1 MPYFCRK
8 SKEEV
13 TKIKVLRIIHRF
25 SISGPPFH
33 VALLTKYLGKNF
45 DTKLIGGVPDEG
57 EADSFYVLEKYE
69 VQATIIPELRRSVN
83 FFSDIKA
90 YFKIK
95 KIIKE
100 YKPDIVH
107 THASKAGALGRFAAY
122 NSGAKIIVHT
132 YHGHVFHSY
141 FGKFKTSIYKFVERY
156 LAKKTTG
163 IVAISES
170 QKRELSD
177 VFHICP
183 KDKIEVIPLGLEL
196 DTFASITSEKRQA
209 ARERFGLHEEDFAIA
224 IVGRLAPIK
233 DHLFFLNVVEQLL
246 IKSKHSLKIFIVGD
260 GTEKEVIQRR
270 ANEINAKFPNSIHL
284 TSWIREMA
292 QVYHALDLVC
302 LTSKNEGTPVTLIEA
317 QAAALPVVSTDVG
330 GVRDVV
336 LDQVSGFVLPKDDL
350 NGYVE
355 KTLELI
361 NDPEKRMQFGAAGQK
376 NMLEKYHYQRLI
388 QDMEKYYAR
397 LLSKVSKPT

>member
-1 MPYFCRK
+1 M
-8 SKEEV
+8 S
-13 TKIKVLRIIHRF
+13 KIKVLRIIHRF

-33 VALLTKYLGKNF
+33 VALLTKYLGEKF
-45 DTKLIGGVPDEG
+45 ETKLIGGVPEEG

-69 VQATIIPELRRSVN
+69 VEATVIPELRRSVN

-107 THASKAGALGRFAAY
+107 THASKAGALGRYAAY
-122 NSGAKIIVHT
+122 NAGAKIIVHT

-141 FGKFKTSIYKFVERY
+141 FGKFKTGIYKFVERY
-156 LAKKTTG
+156 LATKTTG
-163 IVAISES
+163 IIAISES
-170 QKRELSD
+170 QKTDLSD
-177 VFHICP
+177 VFQICP
-183 KDKIEVIPLGLEL
+183 NEKIKVIPLGLEL
-196 DTFASITSEKRQA
+196 TVFASNTPENRQV
-209 ARERFGLHEEDFAIA
+209 ARSHLGLQTEDVAIA
-224 IVGRLAPIK
+224 IIGRLAPIK
-233 DHLFFLNVVEQLL
+233 DHLFFLDVVDELL
-246 IKSKHSLKIFIVGD
+246 KRTSCTLKVFIVGD
-260 GTEKEVIQRR
+260 GMQKDAIQSR
-270 ANEINAKFPNSIHL
+270 ADEINTKFPNSIQL

-336 LDQVSGFVLPKDDL
+336 LDQVSGFVLPKNDL
-350 NGYVE
+350 SGYVD

-361 NDPEKRMQFGAAGQK
+361 HDPEKRMQFGAAGQK
-376 NMLEKYHYQRLI
+376 KMLEKYHYQRLI
-388 QDMEKYYAR
+388 EDMENYYAH
-397 LLSKVSKPT
+397 LLSKGSKPGM